1 MLERPDSCIIENP
14 KANILLA
21 NIETAK
27 KLLPFFLA
35 PKSLTEAAK
44 EMEIEANSYYYWLK
58 KFLSLGLLIV
68 AYEKKRTGSK
78 IKYYITPA
86 KTLFLKADVGLVSIK
101 DYFIQA
107 TTEYNKAIVEGL
119 VESLD
124 SLEKDVGIIIT
135 NNGRGALKT
144 GIALLDKDSVPS
156 LIRQELLK
164 PSGPA
169 AYSSWSHFR
178 LTYQDAKELQL
189 KLANLVKEY
198 EDKSSPK
205 QQGHYV
211 QLSIVPEV

>member
-1 MLERPDSCIIENP
+1 MLERPDSYIIENP

-44 EMEIEANSYYYWLK
+44 EMKIEANSYYYWLK
-58 KFLSLGLLIV
+58 KFLKLGLLVV

-86 KTLFLKADVGLVSIK
+86 KTVFLKADVGLLSIK
-101 DYFIQA
+101 DYLIQA

-124 SLEKDVGIIIT
+124 SLEKDIGITIS
-135 NNGRGALKT
+135 NNGKGALKT
-144 GIALLDKDSVPS
+144 SIALLDKDSVPS

-164 PSGPA
+164 PSSPA
-169 AYSSWSHFR
+169 AFSSWSHLR
-178 LTYQDAKELQL
+178 LKYQDAKELQL
-189 KLANLVKEY
+189 KLASLIKEY

>member
-1 MLERPDSCIIENP
+1 MLERPDSYIIENP

-35 PKSLTEAAK
+35 PKSLTEAAR
-44 EMEIEANSYYYWLK
+44 EMGIEANSYYYWLK
-58 KFLSLGLLIV
+58 KFLKLGLLIV

-86 KTLFLKADVGLVSIK
+86 KTVFLKADVGLLSIK
-101 DYFIQA
+101 DYLIQA

-124 SLEKDVGIIIT
+124 SLEKDIGITIT

-144 GIALLDKDSVPS
+144 SIALLDKNSVPS

-164 PSGPA
+164 PSSPA
-169 AYSSWSHFR
+169 AFSSWSHLR

-189 KLANLVKEY
+189 KIASLIKEY